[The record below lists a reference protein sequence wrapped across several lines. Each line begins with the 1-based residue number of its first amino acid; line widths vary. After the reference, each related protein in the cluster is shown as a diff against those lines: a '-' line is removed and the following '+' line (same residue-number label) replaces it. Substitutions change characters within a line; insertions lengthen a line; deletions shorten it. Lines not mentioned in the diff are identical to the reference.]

1 MSTLYLE
8 GVSETFDSTALLP
21 GGGPPHFTGRE
32 TGLRALMGMVLWQW
46 SGGCGVWLLAPPC
59 GLVHDHLILPR
70 GSHQLRLVECRLLVQ
85 LSLSW
90 TLLSSP
96 GPVPFLKSHP
106 KVVCLSPVISFPDI
120 PLSLLLLLLGFHPLT
135 RHLQSSSSQLLLHPT
150 HPLCTRPP
158 GQFSSECHRDTFLLT
173 PGPAVA
179 ELCLVRGPSL
189 TSRIVHSPNP
199 LVCPSECPTSLP
211 PPPAQEICE
220 NLSDLLRL

>member
-8 GVSETFDSTALLP
+8 GVSETFGSTALLP
-21 GGGPPHFTGRE
+21 GGGSPHFTGRE
-32 TGLRALMGMVLWQW
+32 TGFRAPKGMVLWQW

-59 GLVHDHLILPR
+59 GLVLDHLILPR
-70 GSHQLRLVECRLLVQ
+70 GSHQLRLVECCLLVQ

-106 KVVCLSPVISFPDI
+106 KVVCLPPVISFPDI
-120 PLSLLLLLLGFHPLT
+120 LFHYFCSCWGFIPSLATCSPPVSYSFIPRIPCSRAHQVSFHQNVTGTL
-135 RHLQSSSSQLLLHPT
+135 
-150 HPLCTRPP
+150 
-158 GQFSSECHRDTFLLT
+158 LLT

-211 PPPAQEICE
+211 PTPAQEICE
-220 NLSDLLRL
+220 NLSDLIIL